1 MGIRVIGQKK
11 FEVTETELLQQDLLF
26 YIDNPR
32 VYSVLHENGHDNPT
46 QTEIEEIMCSLDH
59 VKSLKSQIMQNGGL
73 IEPLIVV
80 KRKDRYIVLEG
91 NSRLAAYR
99 ILAKNDP
106 LKWSRVLV
114 QILPEDISD
123 SDIFTLLGTFHLNP
137 KKDWSK
143 FEQAAYIYRQKKEL
157 GCSDSV
163 LGKQVGISAITVKK
177 YCEIYGLMVEH
188 NDTHQSH
195 WNMYEQYVQNKG
207 IKQYRNTYPE
217 MDSFFAKQV
226 KTGEIV
232 RAQDVRDILG
242 KIASDEGKRDLLL
255 MDNNVL
261 RSPKFDQI
269 IDEIK
274 ALGFEK
280 GATFVNPKTGKT
292 VVRHV
297 DFNQG
302 LDAFLLNEHKAQ
314 RLGELAIKPARIAF
328 DHIEDE
334 DVYVRA
340 ITLCARAGI
349 DHMSNYLL
357 YNGEDFTGKGHSYHA
372 DTPEDLFYRMHLTME
387 LGENLT
393 EELGRKIAIFSFPMR
408 YIPLDNDQ
416 RGFIGANWNA
426 KYLRALQ
433 CMLIPTQGKGIQGR
447 SFFEADFGKTAEDFV
462 MYLAMPERLL
472 NKRGHFVERKD
483 EPKFEREI
491 RYTQWSENRHLIDT
505 WMKYYSMFEKDTVLE
520 YIGCNRFS
528 VETLD
533 KIENEELKKLYF
545 LYLTPSATIRVFSD
559 CTEDTKRIISTF
571 ISEELPFMY
580 SRIVETI
587 LSSKP
592 GYKVIAGILENFG
605 EKVCTDL
612 LKKID
617 LFSGHDND
625 KLTMLIKANKS
636 KRLVDFDFSLL
647 QFIPYFHVSNLLS
660 KQEEQIIMN
669 SAYELKEAPIRK
681 ILLLHL
687 DELKDVLI
695 KTNGAQPGDTQIIS
709 VIEEQIKEL
718 YHQISIF
725 EL

>member
-242 KIASDEGKRDLLL
+242 KIASDEGKSSTHIMQDYIKGDIDLEEAHVIY
-255 MDNNVL
+255 NEL
-261 RSPKFDQI
+261 RKRGYRVDVGNIMIVEP
-269 IDEIK
+269 
-274 ALGFEK
+274 
-280 GATFVNPKTGKT
+280 GKNGKP
-292 VVRHV
+292 VKKQLEV
-297 DFNQG
+297 DFICSKGSKKYYIQSAYSLETEEKMAQEIRPFTKINDSFKKIVITSNTPKPFYNDDG
-302 LDAFLLNEHKAQ
+302 ILMMSVFDFLL
-314 RLGELAIKPARIAF
+314 
-328 DHIEDE
+328 
-334 DVYVRA
+334 
-340 ITLCARAGI
+340 
-349 DHMSNYLL
+349 
-357 YNGEDFTGKGHSYHA
+357 
-372 DTPEDLFYRMHLTME
+372 
-387 LGENLT
+387 
-393 EELGRKIAIFSFPMR
+393 
-408 YIPLDNDQ
+408 
-416 RGFIGANWNA
+416 
-426 KYLRALQ
+426 
-433 CMLIPTQGKGIQGR
+433 
-447 SFFEADFGKTAEDFV
+447 
-462 MYLAMPERLL
+462 
-472 NKRGHFVERKD
+472 
-483 EPKFEREI
+483 
-491 RYTQWSENRHLIDT
+491 
-505 WMKYYSMFEKDTVLE
+505 
-520 YIGCNRFS
+520 
-528 VETLD
+528 
-533 KIENEELKKLYF
+533 
-545 LYLTPSATIRVFSD
+545 
-559 CTEDTKRIISTF
+559 
-571 ISEELPFMY
+571 
-580 SRIVETI
+580 
-587 LSSKP
+587 
-592 GYKVIAGILENFG
+592 
-605 EKVCTDL
+605 
-612 LKKID
+612 
-617 LFSGHDND
+617 
-625 KLTMLIKANKS
+625 
-636 KRLVDFDFSLL
+636 
-647 QFIPYFHVSNLLS
+647 
-660 KQEEQIIMN
+660 KQE
-669 SAYELKEAPIRK
+669 SLEL
-681 ILLLHL
+681 
-687 DELKDVLI
+687 
-695 KTNGAQPGDTQIIS
+695 
-709 VIEEQIKEL
+709 
-718 YHQISIF
+718 
-725 EL
+725 